1 MLACADSLI
10 SALYQE
16 KLTIRNLSERGF
28 TLTNTNGSYEAERQ
42 SPSHDRKT
50 TIKKQ
55 RLVNLQRSDQPHVPL
70 PGAQETS
77 YPSQALDITNQP
89 TAPLPIVHDALLSHS
104 GDTYDLLS
112 ESQYQRDEQISLL
125 STQPMLPAVPAT
137 PQVENALVVVPS
149 FRKQST
155 IALPITP
162 IPSLPSLPITPLPA
176 LPAPPLVR
184 GRVQLIGIMN
194 STQQLQ
200 YVCCVVGWLAVNV
213 YFWSWWLT
221 PAHVGNLLLYS
232 LMTAAFFYEQA
243 LLPSLY
249 TFFIGQMRIP
259 SIVQET
265 IIPASVQRVA
275 VISLTVPGSESLE
288 IVKRQMVMMKNIRYP
303 HDSWILVD
311 KVHSPE
317 IQKLAEEVGVRYFS
331 RHDIATWGAEQVAK
345 WNQPVPPFKAK
356 TKAGNVNSWLDAYG
370 NLYSHFTQFD
380 IDHLPVPDYL
390 HKVLKY
396 FADPKV
402 KWVQAPSV
410 YGNLDRWAA
419 RGSAEQE
426 FVLHGP
432 LQMGFFG
439 YSRTPFIIGSHCTYD
454 MASIREIGGF
464 QPTRAE
470 DHLDTVFLAAKGYEG
485 VFLPEVIAVGDGP
498 ETFETYLAQQFAWA
512 YSMIQVFFQYT
523 PKRIPHYT
531 PRQALQFLFV
541 QTWYILWAC
550 SMLLLFTLPVLSLF
564 LNAPISHVNYWE
576 FLLHSLPLIVMAFN
590 IWLWS
595 HPWHFPKGLELSW
608 RGVVLHVARWPV
620 VLSALIQVILRVEKP
635 YMITVKGLHVGLD
648 RPFALKPHY
657 PYFVLIGVSLIA
669 CWYYLLF
676 IGHSDAQG
684 YLFFALQGVAILL
697 VVYVTALMNDML
709 DLFHDG
715 ITWIQCIRLRLKP
728 LLVLACL
735 LFLSLSTALWSAQ
748 NIYMALFA
756 S

>member
-1 MLACADSLI
+1 MTKNNNVFNA
-10 SALYQE
+10 
-16 KLTIRNLSERGF
+16 
-28 TLTNTNGSYEAERQ
+28 AEQQLR
-42 SPSHDRKT
+42 PPDKKT

-55 RLVNLQRSDQPHVPL
+55 RLVKSITSDQSHVFIPL
-70 PGAQETS
+70 PQEQFS
-77 YPSQALDITNQP
+77 RLQEIDITSQP
-89 TAPLPIVHDALLSHS
+89 TARYPAIENTFVANVVDNDVLLSAS
-104 GDTYDLLS
+104 P
-112 ESQYQRDEQISLL
+112 YQAVEQIQFLP
-125 STQPMLPAVPAT
+125 TQPMLPSIPRTPSVEDMLSSSPSSLRQSAISLPLTPRPAM
-137 PQVENALVVVPS
+137 
-149 FRKQST
+149 
-155 IALPITP
+155 
-162 IPSLPSLPITPLPA
+162 PSLPFTPLPA
-176 LPAPPLVR
+176 VPFIR
-184 GRVQLIGIMN
+184 NRVQLAGIMN
-194 STQQLQ
+194 NTQQLQ

-213 YFWSWWLT
+213 YFWSWWLN
-221 PAHVGNLLLYS
+221 PSHVGNLLLYS

-249 TFFIGQMRIP
+249 IFFVGQMKTP
-259 SIVQET
+259 SMIQET
-265 IIPASVQRVA
+265 LIPHGVKKVA

-288 IVKRQMVMMKNIRYP
+288 IVKRQMVTMKNIRYS

-311 KVHSPE
+311 KMHSPE
-317 IQKLAEEVGVRYFS
+317 IQQLAEQLGIHYFS

-345 WNQPVPPFKAK
+345 WNQPIPPFKAK

-370 NLYSHFTQFD
+370 NQYSHFTQFD
-380 IDHLPVPDYL
+380 IDHLPIPDYL

-396 FADPKV
+396 FSDPKV

-470 DHLDTVFLAAKGYEG
+470 DHLDTVFLAAKGFEG
-485 VFLPEVIAVGDGP
+485 VFLPEVIATGDGP

-564 LNAPISHVNYWE
+564 LNAPISHVNYWQ
-576 FLLHSLPLIVMAFN
+576 FLLHSLPIIIMAFN

-635 YMITVKGLHVGLD
+635 YMITVKGLQVGLN

-657 PYFVLIGVSLIA
+657 PYFVLIGVSLAA

-697 VVYVTALMNDML
+697 VVYVTALINDIL

-715 ITWIQCIRLRLKP
+715 IVWMQCIRLRLKP
-728 LLVLACL
+728 ILVLACL
-735 LFLSLSTALWSAQ
+735 LLLFVGTAVWSAKD
-748 NIYMALFA
+748 IYMALFA